1 MEVVTVNF
9 HVADFHV
16 MFLSD
21 DIRKRFHGSNNIFI
35 HKKLQT
41 VLANEDEMVPK
52 QILGMI
58 SVLVSICHLT
68 SPNLYYIL

>member
-1 MEVVTVNF
+1 MDMITVNF

-16 MFLSD
+16 MSLSD
-21 DIRKRFHGSNNIFI
+21 NIRKCFHGSNNIFI
-35 HKKLQT
+35 HKKFQA

-58 SVLVSICHLT
+58 SVLISI
-68 SPNLYYIL
+68 